1 VKLLRSIFNLVLATV
16 GAVVVVVALYVART
30 WDRTYDIPLPALKA
44 SSDSAVVQRGEYL
57 VHGPAHC
64 VECHVSSPAE
74 ARSAGEGAHLPLKGG
89 IPFPL
94 GPLGV
99 VYSRNL
105 TPDLE
110 TGIGRYTDG
119 QIARMMRWAVRPD
132 GRASIA
138 PMMPF
143 GDMSDQDLV
152 AIISY
157 LRAQP
162 AVRNEVP
169 PNEWTLFGK
178 VLKSFVPTALPRRSI
193 HPAPF
198 APAQEPTRERGEYLA
213 RFVGN
218 CIGCHTPRSGLT
230 YIPIGPEFAG
240 GMEIEPVRIPSA
252 DQHVFFRSPNL
263 TPWKGSA
270 LLKFPD
276 RETFVARFKRGG
288 RQHEGSPMPWEAFA
302 RMSEADLGALFEFL
316 RSLPPA
322 AGPTGDPA
330 FRKSN

>member
-1 VKLLRSIFNLVLATV
+1 MA
-16 GAVVVVVALYVART
+16 
-30 WDRTYDIPLPALKA
+30 
-44 SSDSAVVQRGEYL
+44 
-57 VHGPAHC
+57 
-64 VECHVSSPAE
+64 
-74 ARSAGEGAHLPLKGG
+74 
-89 IPFPL
+89 FPL

-110 TGIGRYTDG
+110 TGIGHYTDG
-119 QIARMMRWAVRPD
+119 QLARMMRWAVRPD

-143 GDMSDQDLV
+143 GDMSDEDIV

-169 PNEWTLFGK
+169 ANEWTLLGK
-178 VLKSFVPTALPRRSI
+178 VIKSFVPTALPRQIVR
-193 HPAPF
+193 PA
-198 APAQEPTRERGEYLA
+198 AVTPAQAPTRERGEYLA
-213 RFVGN
+213 RYVGN
-218 CIGCHTPRSGLT
+218 CVGCHTPRNGLT
-230 YIPIGPEFAG
+230 YLPTGPEFAG
-240 GMEIEPVRIPSA
+240 GFEIEPVRIPSA

-263 TPWKGSA
+263 TPSQGSA

-276 RETFVARFKRGG
+276 RETFIARFKRGG

-302 RMSEADLGALFEFL
+302 RMSEADLGALFEYL
-316 RSLPPA
+316 RSLPPTP
-322 AGPTGDPA
+322 GPTGDPT